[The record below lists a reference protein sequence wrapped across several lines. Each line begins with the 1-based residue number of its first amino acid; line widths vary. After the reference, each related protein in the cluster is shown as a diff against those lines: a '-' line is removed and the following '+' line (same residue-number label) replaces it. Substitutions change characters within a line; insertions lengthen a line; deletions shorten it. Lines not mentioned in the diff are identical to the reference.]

1 MQNYVIQYI
10 LEHGK
15 PHDKVLVVSKIR
27 GQILHMAR
35 HKFASNVCEKALIFT
50 DPDSRR
56 ALIDEIMAPRPD
68 GVTPIIAMMKDQ
80 YASRCE
86 SLFWLHRLIG
96 SVDYVLQ
103 RALAVVEGN
112 QRDVLISKIKP
123 QLVSMRRYANA
134 YTKHLNSSKLSCV
147 SKEPAN
153 LIQL

>member
-86 SLFWLHRLIG
+86 SLFWLHMLIG

-147 SKEPAN
+147 
-153 LIQL
+153 

>member
-86 SLFWLHRLIG
+86 SLF
-96 SVDYVLQ
+96 
-103 RALAVVEGN
+103 
-112 QRDVLISKIKP
+112 
-123 QLVSMRRYANA
+123 
-134 YTKHLNSSKLSCV
+134 
-147 SKEPAN
+147 
-153 LIQL
+153 